1 MKAVEAAHEEA
12 THVTTPC
19 QSKENCSQCIVA
31 TVLDVFDVLQST
43 SDLSPMNAKVDKA
56 LTALVSM
63 VLVPQPTAVVTAAL
77 EDAQVRAIKKPL
89 WHYLSEAEY
98 EMESWWARRFL
109 AQHVTME
116 GTSAFWYRENYKE
129 LTALEL
135 AHLQQ
140 VGHRPSAS
148 DHVVFVGGGPLPF
161 SAIEYMLQ
169 SGAKITVVE
178 QNPWAVQLSTV
189 LIKQLG
195 LKNVAVEYA
204 SGERFD
210 YKGATHLIVAAL
222 VRHDDAVIRR
232 AMDTAD
238 LRMIG
243 VRPAGGTLGFCKSED
258 KSNQI
263 KCSPPPAIPEGAP
276 MACGLSCMRRW
287 TARLTNCICSPQE
300 AVP

>member
-1 MKAVEAAHEEA
+1 MA
-12 THVTTPC
+12 TPC
-19 QSKENCSQCIVA
+19 RSKEKKENQSQCIVA

-43 SDLSPMNAKVDKA
+43 ADLSPLNAEVDKA

-63 VLVPQPTAVVTAAL
+63 VLVPQPAEVVTAVL
-77 EDAQVRAIKKPL
+77 EDPQVRAIKKPL
-89 WHYLSEAEY
+89 WHFLSEAEY

-109 AQHVTME
+109 AEHATME

-135 AHLQQ
+135 AHLHK
-140 VGHRPSAS
+140 VGHRPSAG

-169 SGAKITVVE
+169 SGAKVTVVE
-178 QNPWAVQLSTV
+178 HNPWAVQLSTV

-195 LKNVAVEYA
+195 LENVAVEYA
-204 SGERFD
+204 AGERFD
-210 YKGATHLIVAAL
+210 YAGATHLIVAAL

-238 LRMIG
+238 LRMVG
-243 VRPAGGTLGFCKSED
+243 VRPAGAGGGGGMEK
-258 KSNQI
+258 
-263 KCSPPPAIPEGAP
+263 
-276 MACGLSCMRRW
+276 M
-287 TARLTNCICSPQE
+287 LTD
-300 AVP
+300 

>member
-1 MKAVEAAHEEA
+1 
-12 THVTTPC
+12 
-19 QSKENCSQCIVA
+19 
-31 TVLDVFDVLQST
+31 
-43 SDLSPMNAKVDKA
+43 
-56 LTALVSM
+56 
-63 VLVPQPTAVVTAAL
+63 
-77 EDAQVRAIKKPL
+77 
-89 WHYLSEAEY
+89 
-98 EMESWWARRFL
+98 
-109 AQHVTME
+109 ME

-243 VRPAGGTLGFCKSED
+243 VRPAGVACVGLQRILTMTENADGLWVSVRAKTNRT
-258 KSNQI
+258 KSND
-263 KCSPPPAIPEGAP
+263 PPPAIPEGAP
-276 MACGLSCMRRW
+276 MACGLSCMRCW
-287 TARLTNCICSPQE
+287 TARLTNCIYSPQE